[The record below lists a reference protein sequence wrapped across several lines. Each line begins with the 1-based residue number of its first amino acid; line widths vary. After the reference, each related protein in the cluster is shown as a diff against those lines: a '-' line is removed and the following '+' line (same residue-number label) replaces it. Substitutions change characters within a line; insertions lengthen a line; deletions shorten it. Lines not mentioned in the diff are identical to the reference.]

1 MKIRLLNNPGYC
13 GMEDV
18 VFPVE
23 VEVEANTRDG
33 RVYVPNRELYRIGA
47 TRGFDVRAVYCFPQ
61 GSWEKAE

>member
-1 MKIRLLNNPGYC
+1 MKIRLLNNSGYC

-18 VFPVE
+18 VFP

-47 TRGFDVRAVYCFPQ
+47 THGFDALQAYCFPQ
-61 GSWEKAE
+61 HSWEIAE